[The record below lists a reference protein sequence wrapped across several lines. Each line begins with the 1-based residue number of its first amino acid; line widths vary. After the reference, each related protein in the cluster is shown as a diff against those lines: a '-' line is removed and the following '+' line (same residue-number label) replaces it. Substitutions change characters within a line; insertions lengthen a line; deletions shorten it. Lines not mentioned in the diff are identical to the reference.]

1 MLLRRSLTFV
11 AGAAL
16 GVAVLPPVV
25 LLTAKDQPLLSTG
38 AVRVLGSTVLPLVL
52 GAHLDVDEMR
62 GTLQDFTIRG
72 LKFRWSADGLVKR
85 KFDGFVEADAVRVR
99 LSDADWSALR
109 RSPLA
114 FVKSVLAYEDGAPQH
129 LLRVE
134 LLEVSD
140 CAAVVRFREPSPTP
154 PPNVVVEQLRLSR
167 VAVNAADWTR
177 RQSPDPI
184 ELPAVGLRAA
194 HVAELTLRKPIG
206 AALLRSS
213 VSAFVGDSG
222 LLEVEPGH
230 MRLVRMPLA
239 FVRAYAPPA
248 LQAIDNA
255 EVTLSL
261 ELARRDE
268 QRGWHATGALALA
281 HVSTTSQDAWKQ
293 ALVKQFD
300 SLSGKPFV
308 FSFPLDDDVDA
319 DVAAERFVLRLGLAV
334 VAETVVRNKDAIVS
348 SASQAWNFVQN
359 LGLTK

>member
-1 MLLRRSLTFV
+1 MLRRSLTFV
-11 AGAAL
+11 GGAAL

-62 GTLQDFTIRG
+62 GTLQDFSIKG
-72 LKFRWSADGLVKR
+72 LKFRWSADGLVNKR

-99 LSDADWSALR
+99 LCDADWSALR
-109 RSPLA
+109 RSPVA
-114 FVKSVLAYEDGAPQH
+114 FVKSVLAFEDGAPQH
-129 LLRVE
+129 VLRVE

-140 CAAVVRFREPSPTP
+140 CVAVVRFREPSPTP
-154 PPNVVVEQLRLSR
+154 PPNVVVERLSLSR

-177 RQSPDPI
+177 RKSPDPI
-184 ELPAVGLRAA
+184 ELPGVGVRAA
-194 HVAELTLRKPIG
+194 HVTELTLRKPIG

-248 LQAIDNA
+248 LQEIDSA

-268 QRGWHATGALALA
+268 LRGWHATGALALTQ
-281 HVSTTSQDAWKQ
+281 VSTTSQDAWKQ
-293 ALVKQFD
+293 ALVRQFD

-308 FSFPLDDDVDA
+308 FRFPLDDDVDA

-348 SASQAWNFVQN
+348 HASKAWNFVKSSLQ
-359 LGLTK
+359 